1 MGCFVLT
8 ILNSTVHPWYKIRRL
23 WKRNSNTHKHIWNY
37 NFNST
42 FFMESKSWGYLSES
56 KSRRKNIRL
65 LIEKDQYIAKMT
77 SRKMHKNWGKE
88 ITKGIRTEEQSLQTE
103 KAYWIQSLQL
113 WGTDREPPTQRCS
126 SWNSCLN
133 PLLPG

>member
-1 MGCFVLT
+1 
-8 ILNSTVHPWYKIRRL
+8 
-23 WKRNSNTHKHIWNY
+23 
-37 NFNST
+37 
-42 FFMESKSWGYLSES
+42 MESKSWGYLSES

-113 WGTDREPPTQRCS
+113 WGKLQKSTS
-126 SWNSCLN
+126 
-133 PLLPG
+133 